1 MRPTP
6 SPRVTAYAGLTAIFL
21 LAALAVRRPELAVLA
36 LPFALPLALGLR
48 LARAPEIRVDVDVER
63 ATALEQDELAVEL
76 TVSSETPVERL
87 ELVLVVPDG
96 LEVVSGA
103 SAQSIRLGWED
114 ERTLELR
121 LRCLR
126 WGNYELGDV
135 RLRAR
140 DRLGLT
146 AWETRLDRRQRLR
159 VYPLPETLRRIV
171 RPVSTQLY
179 TGNEVARQK
188 GEGMEFADLRLFA
201 PGDRVRSINW
211 RASARRDELV
221 VNERHPERNA
231 DVILFLDTFADA
243 RSGGRSTLDLAVR
256 ATATLA
262 ARYLERRDRV
272 GLVSFGGVLRWLTPG
287 MGTTQRYRIVDALLE
302 SEIVFNYAWKDVDV
316 IPARVLPPQALD
328 RRGDAAARRPRR
340 RGARR
345 PARAPVRPRD
355 RRGLAR
361 ELRRAGRER
370 GGPARAPALGAAARR
385 DPGALRAARRRGREL
400 ERRRAARRRAGG
412 GEGIQAPRAD
422 RARLAAGAAAVAAAA
437 GTGLWLAAIAEDGY
451 LVRATLVA
459 TLAAA
464 VLLAG
469 GLVLRWPVAIPAAV
483 CVLATPYVA
492 ALGFE
497 LDGLDTRAPLIAAL
511 LFVVAELAY
520 WSLELRGTL
529 ADEPGTYLR
538 RVALLARP
546 RGRHDRG
553 RDGRARGRRCDRRPR
568 RRDRPARRGRSGRR
582 DRAAGARRCA
592 TSG

>member
-1 MRPTP
+1 VRPTP

-48 LARAPEIRVDVDVER
+48 LARAPEIRVDLEVER
-63 ATALEQDELAVEL
+63 ATALEQDELDVEL

-103 SAQSIRLGWED
+103 SAQSIRLGWDD

-126 WGNYELGDV
+126 WGNYELGDI

-146 AWETRLDRRQRLR
+146 AWETGLDRRQRLR

-188 GEGMEFADLRLFA
+188 GEGMEFADLRQFA

-211 RASARRDELV
+211 RASARRNELV

-316 IPARVLPPQALD
+316 IPARVLPPQALIVAVTPLLDD
-328 RRGDAAARRPRR
+328 RAVEALADLRARRYDL
-340 RGARR
+340 AIVEVS
-345 PARAPVRPRD
+345 PVSFAEPGESEAD
-355 RRGLAR
+355 QLAHR
-361 ELRRAGRER
+361 LWVLRRDE
-370 GGPARAPALGAAARR
+370 
-385 DPGALRAARRRGREL
+385 
-400 ERRRAARRRAGG
+400 
-412 GEGIQAPRAD
+412 I
-422 RARLAAGAAAVAAAA
+422 RARYERLGVAVASWSDDAPLDAVLE
-437 GTGLWLAAIAEDGY
+437 G
-451 LVRATLVA
+451 VRAFRRHA
-459 TLAAA
+459 Q
-464 VLLAG
+464 
-469 GLVLRWPVAIPAAV
+469 
-483 CVLATPYVA
+483 
-492 ALGFE
+492 
-497 LDGLDTRAPLIAAL
+497 IA
-511 LFVVAELAY
+511 
-520 WSLELRGTL
+520 
-529 ADEPGTYLR
+529 
-538 RVALLARP
+538 RV
-546 RGRHDRG
+546 
-553 RDGRARGRRCDRRPR
+553 
-568 RRDRPARRGRSGRR
+568 
-582 DRAAGARRCA
+582 
-592 TSG
+592 

>member
-1 MRPTP
+1 MTPTP
-6 SPRVTAYAGLTAIFL
+6 SPRVTAYAGLAAVFL

-48 LARAPEIRVDVDVER
+48 LTRAPEVRVVVDVER
-63 ATALEQDELAVEL
+63 ATALEQDELAIEL

-103 SAQSIRLGWED
+103 SAQSLRLGWDD

-126 WGNYELGDV
+126 WGNYELGDI

-211 RASARRDELV
+211 RATARRNELV

-316 IPARVLPPQALD
+316 IPARVLPPQALIVAVTPLLDD
-328 RRGDAAARRPRR
+328 RAVEALADLRARRYDL
-340 RGARR
+340 AIVEVS
-345 PARAPVRPRD
+345 PVSFAEPGESEAD
-355 RRGLAR
+355 QLAHR
-361 ELRRAGRER
+361 LWVLRRE
-370 GGPARAPALGAAARR
+370 
-385 DPGALRAARRRGREL
+385 E
-400 ERRRAARRRAGG
+400 
-412 GEGIQAPRAD
+412 I
-422 RARLAAGAAAVAAAA
+422 RARYERLGVAVASWSDDAPLDAVLE
-437 GTGLWLAAIAEDGY
+437 G
-451 LVRATLVA
+451 VRAFRRHA
-459 TLAAA
+459 Q
-464 VLLAG
+464 
-469 GLVLRWPVAIPAAV
+469 
-483 CVLATPYVA
+483 
-492 ALGFE
+492 
-497 LDGLDTRAPLIAAL
+497 IA
-511 LFVVAELAY
+511 
-520 WSLELRGTL
+520 
-529 ADEPGTYLR
+529 
-538 RVALLARP
+538 RV
-546 RGRHDRG
+546 
-553 RDGRARGRRCDRRPR
+553 
-568 RRDRPARRGRSGRR
+568 
-582 DRAAGARRCA
+582 
-592 TSG
+592 